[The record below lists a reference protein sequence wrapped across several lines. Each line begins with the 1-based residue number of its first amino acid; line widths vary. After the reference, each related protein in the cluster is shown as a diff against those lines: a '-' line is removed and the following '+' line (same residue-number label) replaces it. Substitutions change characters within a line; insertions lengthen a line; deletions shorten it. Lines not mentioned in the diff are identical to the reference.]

1 MKGDNQESLKELENV
16 TDGFSMSAIKVTI
29 NFFQKYFKETPQNT
43 AVLDDILHHLKSDFG
58 LSSLFGNK

>member
-43 AVLDDILHHLKSDFG
+43 TVLDDILHHLKSDFG